1 MKSLLK
7 FFKWKYSRILEKS
20 RLNLYEY
27 LGKFI
32 SLDKQREIL
41 IDRDPTLTDQL
52 IYERRISIGNLLS
65 NKFDYVVQSGVF
77 KGLKLDRNMKY
88 STLDRSAMLLGVYEY
103 EVLQIL
109 ENGIYEKKFVINL
122 GVADGYYLVG
132 LAKALLRSATPPPP
146 IFSSPQTHFINEKEL
161 STGPV
166 VHFGFEQDPSQK
178 MNILK
183 LAEINGL
190 DLNSFNILGT
200 ADKDWIDK
208 LPPNLDFSKSI
219 IIIDIEGDEYEIM
232 NSHVFEKLKGALI
245 IIEIHEFKSNAKESI
260 QKLLAEASNFKCKI
274 VKTSS
279 RDLSNFTDSLNLDD
293 VDRWLIC
300 PEGRGINAGKWLILQ

>member
-132 LAKALLRSATPPPP
+132 LAKALLRSATPPATY
-146 IFSSPQTHFINEKEL
+146 FFI
-161 STGPV
+161 STNTF
-166 VHFGFEQDPSQK
+166 H
-178 MNILK
+178 
-183 LAEINGL
+183 
-190 DLNSFNILGT
+190 
-200 ADKDWIDK
+200 
-208 LPPNLDFSKSI
+208 
-219 IIIDIEGDEYEIM
+219 
-232 NSHVFEKLKGALI
+232 
-245 IIEIHEFKSNAKESI
+245 
-260 QKLLAEASNFKCKI
+260 
-274 VKTSS
+274 
-279 RDLSNFTDSLNLDD
+279 
-293 VDRWLIC
+293 
-300 PEGRGINAGKWLILQ
+300 